1 MVSFA
6 EYEAGYLQNWA
17 SLQIRPN
24 IVAEAQKQAK
34 RLLQGKSTYQV
45 VESKSG
51 VPWWFVGLCH
61 YRESNYNFNTYLG
74 NGQPLN
80 QRTTIVP
87 LGRGPFTGPT
97 AFVDG
102 ALDALRIENFVGAT
116 DWGIARVLF
125 RLEGFN
131 GYGYHGFGVNS
142 PYLYGGSTC
151 YGPPEARGGKYVAD
165 HDFNPNVFD
174 TQLGTAVILKSLMA
188 LDSSIS
194 FGAATSPTQDPAA
207 QPDDELAKTI
217 LWVQQALNKLGAN
230 PQLVEDGKNGPL
242 TMAAVSQFQ
251 QQHILPNTGLADAAT
266 IAAIGQLITPD
277 ATPTSGTV
285 FDTILQRLA
294 QLEKIS
300 GVFANPSVSQITG
313 TGQVST
319 NSNDLTALLQ
329 GLLAIVQRAQ
339 GQGSTVQTPNATQSA
354 DQVKKAADFLNLII
368 APGGANISSLPVTN
382 ALGTTIGNLLDGKKT
397 AIGIFGALATSLL
410 SFATT
415 AAPVVAGATGAATA
429 GATGAASGAAGLS
442 ALGQILAPLIPAAGL
457 SGYAMPIFLA
467 MTAWGVLSKMEKWT
481 KEVQTK

>member
-1 MVSFA
+1 M
-6 EYEAGYLQNWA
+6 
-17 SLQIRPN
+17 
-24 IVAEAQKQAK
+24 
-34 RLLQGKSTYQV
+34 
-45 VESKSG
+45 
-51 VPWWFVGLCH
+51 
-61 YRESNYNFNTYLG
+61 
-74 NGQPLN
+74 
-80 QRTTIVP
+80 
-87 LGRGPFTGPT
+87 
-97 AFVDG
+97 
-102 ALDALRIENFVGAT
+102 
-116 DWGIARVLF
+116 
-125 RLEGFN
+125 
-131 GYGYHGFGVNS
+131 
-142 PYLYGGSTC
+142 
-151 YGPPEARGGKYVAD
+151 
-165 HDFNPNVFD
+165 
-174 TQLGTAVILKSLMA
+174 
-188 LDSSIS
+188 
-194 FGAATSPTQDPAA
+194 
-207 QPDDELAKTI
+207 
-217 LWVQQALNKLGAN
+217 QQALNKLGAN

-339 GQGSTVQTPNATQSA
+339 GQGSTVQTPNATQLA